1 MLISDSTDDIYD
13 IRRGNMSTHL
23 RFGSRC
29 GRFRRPTLLTIFLA
43 GFLATA
49 IAVSGCS
56 SPSGSDLSSTE
67 NGMLSDHGLAGLDA
81 RQVIELLD
89 TTPVADRPTD
99 LIASVRPNELALSDD
114 QDRKVSLPLPR
125 DEFYLSVAPYVSRTH
140 DCYFHSLTTCIGEL
154 GNEEVHVTVTDAD
167 TGDVLINETRR
178 TYDNGFIGLWLP
190 RGVTTN
196 IKLEV
201 DGKSGVTTVST
212 AGDDALTCLTT
223 LQLS

>member
-1 MLISDSTDDIYD
+1 
-13 IRRGNMSTHL
+13 MSTHL
-23 RFGSRC
+23 RFGSRG

-56 SPSGSDLSSTE
+56 SPSGSDLSPTE

-99 LIASVRPNELALSDD
+99 LIASVRPTALALSDN
-114 QDRKVSLPLPR
+114 QDREVSLPLPR

-154 GNEEVHVTVTDAD
+154 SNEEVHVTVTDAD
-167 TGDVLINETRR
+167 TGNVLIEETRR

-196 IKLEV
+196 ITLEV
-201 DGKSGVTTVST
+201 DGKSGVATVST